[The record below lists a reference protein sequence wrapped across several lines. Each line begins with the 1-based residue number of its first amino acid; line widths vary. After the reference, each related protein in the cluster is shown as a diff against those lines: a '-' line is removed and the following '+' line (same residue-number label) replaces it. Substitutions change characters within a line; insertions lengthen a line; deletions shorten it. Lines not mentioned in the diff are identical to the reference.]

1 MQERTAQDI
10 ANKKKLDRLMKVDDQ
25 LNAIRTLTSDF
36 KTMNASRSKLSTE
49 LRALRID
56 LQEEYQQLTT
66 DLTGWVEA

>member
-56 LQEEYQQLTT
+56 LQEEYQQLTA

>member
-36 KTMNASRSKLSTE
+36 KTMNASRGKLRSE
-49 LRALRID
+49 LHDLRID
-56 LQEEYQQLTT
+56 LQEEYQQLTA